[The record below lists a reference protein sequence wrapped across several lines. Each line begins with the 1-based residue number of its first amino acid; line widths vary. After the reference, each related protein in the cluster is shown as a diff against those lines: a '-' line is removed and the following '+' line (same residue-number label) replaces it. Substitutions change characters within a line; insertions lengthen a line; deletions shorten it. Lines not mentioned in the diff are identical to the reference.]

1 VLHVS
6 TKVEDS
12 TEDLAHR
19 VIGCCITVHRE
30 LGPGLVEPIYHR
42 AVKLELDAAG
52 IPFEC
57 EKRFKVMYRGKCLYI
72 HRLDLVVDGRLM
84 IELKAVDRLHPVH
97 VAQAL
102 SCLRISKLPLCL
114 LINFNAAVLKDGI
127 KRIVL

>member
-1 VLHVS
+1 MLHVA
-6 TKVEDS
+6 TKVDES
-12 TEDLAHR
+12 TEDLVHR

-42 AVKLELDAAG
+42 AVELELGAAG
-52 IPFEC
+52 IPFER

-127 KRIVL
+127 KRVVL